1 MIYLDNNA
9 TTPIDPRVQEKIKEV
24 LELFGNPSSLYPI
37 GKKVRDMIEE
47 AREEIAKFIGAK
59 KEEIFFTS
67 SGSEANNWA
76 IKGVLEANPD
86 KNLIFVSSIEHP
98 SSMDLCKYL
107 EKKFRKVFYI
117 PVDRYGV
124 VDTDF
129 IEKNTNEKTS
139 IVSVMH
145 ANNEIGTIQ
154 PIKEIS
160 KICKKKGI
168 IFHSDAVQTLGKI
181 KVNVDE
187 LGVDLLSGSS
197 HKIYGPKGVGFL
209 YIRKGVS
216 INPIIHGEQEKKMR
230 GGTENVIGII
240 ALGKAISLLKEEMEK
255 NQKHIKDLALKLRE
269 GLKKI
274 DGTHFNGH
282 PENRLDS
289 TISISIE
296 GIDGEALLMALATKD
311 IYVSTGSACS
321 EGKEGPSHVLKAIGL
336 TEELAE
342 STIRISLGK
351 FNTIDC
357 VNEFLK
363 TFEKMVKELRVIG

>member
-1 MIYLDNNA
+1 MIYFDNNA
-9 TTPIDPRVQEKIKEV
+9 TTPIDPRVKEKIKETI
-24 LELFGNPSSLYPI
+24 EMFGNPSSLYPI
-37 GKKVRDMIEE
+37 GKRARDMIEE
-47 AREEIAKFIGAK
+47 ARTEVANFIGAK

-76 IKGVLEANPD
+76 IKGIVEANPD
-86 KNLIFVSSIEHP
+86 KDSVFVSSIEHP
-98 SSMDLCKYL
+98 SIIDLSKYL
-107 EKKFRKVFYI
+107 EKKIRKVYYI

-124 VDTDF
+124 VDIDF
-129 IEKNTNEKTS
+129 IEKNLNDRTA

-154 PIKEIS
+154 PIKAIS
-160 KICKKKGI
+160 KICKRKGI

-181 KVNVDE
+181 KVNVDDLE
-187 LGVDLLSGSS
+187 VDLLSGSS

-209 YIRKGVS
+209 YIRKGTP
-216 INPIIHGEQEKKMR
+216 INPIIYGEQERKMR

-240 ALGKAISLLKEEMEK
+240 AMGKAVSLLKEEMERTHK
-255 NQKHIKDLALKLRE
+255 NMKELSQKLVE
-269 GLKKI
+269 GLKKV
-274 DGTHFNGH
+274 DGVHFNGH
-282 PENRLDS
+282 PENRLNS

-311 IYVSTGSACS
+311 IYISTGSACS
-321 EGKEGPSHVLKAIGL
+321 EGREGPSHVLKAIGL
-336 TEELAE
+336 PDELAE

-351 FNTIDC
+351 FNTHEC

-363 TFEKMVKELRVIG
+363 IFEKMVKELRAIG

>member
-9 TTPIDPRVQEKIKEV
+9 TTPIDPRVQEKIREV
-24 LELFGNPSSLYPI
+24 LDYFGNPSSLYPI

-59 KEEIFFTS
+59 REEIFFTS

-86 KNLIFVSSIEHP
+86 KDSVFVSSIEHP
-98 SSMDLCKYL
+98 STIDLCKYL
-107 EKKFRKVFYI
+107 EKKFRKIHYI

-124 VDTDF
+124 VDMDF
-129 IEKNTNEKTS
+129 IEKNLNERTA

-181 KVNVDE
+181 KVNVVE

-209 YIRKGVS
+209 YIKKGTS
-216 INPIIHGEQEKKMR
+216 IHPIIHGEQERKMR

-255 NQKHIKDLALKLRE
+255 NQKLVKELSHKIME
-269 GLKKI
+269 GLKRI
-274 DGTHFNGH
+274 EGIHFNGH
-282 PENRLDS
+282 PENRLVS

-336 TEELAE
+336 PDELAE

-351 FNTIDC
+351 FNTHDC
-357 VNEFLK
+357 VDEFLK
-363 TFEKMVKELRVIG
+363 IFEKMVKELRAIS

>member
-9 TTPIDPRVQEKIKEV
+9 TTPIDPRVKEKITEV
-24 LELFGNPSSLYPI
+24 LELFGNPSSLYPL

-47 AREEIAKFIGAK
+47 AREEIASFIGAK

-67 SGSEANNWA
+67 SGTEANNWA
-76 IKGVLEANPD
+76 IKGVLDANPD
-86 KNLIFVSSIEHP
+86 KDTLFVSSIEHP
-98 SSMDLCKYL
+98 SIIDICSFL
-107 EKKFRKVFYI
+107 EKKFKKVFYV

-124 VDTDF
+124 VDIDF
-129 IEKNTNEKTS
+129 IEKNINEKTA

-154 PIKEIS
+154 PIKDIS

-181 KVNVDE
+181 KVNVDD

-209 YIRKGVS
+209 YIRKGTS
-216 INPIIHGEQEKKMR
+216 INPIIHGEQERKMR

-240 ALGKAISLLKEEMEK
+240 ALGKAVAILKEEMEK
-255 NQKHIKDLALKLRE
+255 SQKSIKELSSKLRE

-274 DGTHFNGH
+274 NGIHFNGH
-282 PENRLDS
+282 PEKRLDS

-296 GIDGEALLMALATKD
+296 GIDGEALLMALATKE

-321 EGKEGPSHVLKAIGL
+321 EGKEGPSHVLKGIGL
-336 TEELAE
+336 SDELAE

-351 FNTIDC
+351 FNTPNC
-357 VNEFLK
+357 VDEFLRI
-363 TFEKMVKELRVIG
+363 FEKMVKELRAIG

>member
-9 TTPIDPRVQEKIKEV
+9 TTPIDPRVQEKTKEV

-59 KEEIFFTS
+59 REEIFFTS

-76 IKGVLEANPD
+76 IKGLLEANPD
-86 KNLIFVSSIEHP
+86 KDSILVSSIEHP
-98 SSMDLCKYL
+98 SIIDLCKYL
-107 EKKFRKVFYI
+107 EKKFRKILYI
-117 PVDRYGV
+117 AVDRYGV
-124 VDTDF
+124 VDIDF
-129 IEKNTNEKTS
+129 IEKNIDERTV

-181 KVNVDE
+181 KVSVDD
-187 LGVDLLSGSS
+187 LGVDLLSGSA
-197 HKIYGPKGVGFL
+197 HKIYGLKGVGFL
-209 YIRKGVS
+209 YIRKGTP
-216 INPIIHGEQEKKMR
+216 IHPIIHGEQEKKMR

-240 ALGKAISLLKEEMEK
+240 AMGKAVSILKEEMEK
-255 NQKHIKDLALKLRE
+255 TNKTIQELSQKIVDS
-269 GLKKI
+269 LKKI
-274 DGTHFNGH
+274 DGVHFNGH
-282 PENRLDS
+282 PENRLNS
-289 TISISIE
+289 TISVSIE

-321 EGKEGPSHVLKAIGL
+321 EAKEGPSHVLKAIGL
-336 TEELAE
+336 PDELAE
-342 STIRISLGK
+342 STVRISLGK
-351 FNTIDC
+351 FNTPDS
-357 VNEFLK
+357 VDEFLRI
-363 TFEKMVKELRVIG
+363 FEKMVKELRAIG

>member
-9 TTPIDPRVQEKIKEV
+9 TTPIDPRVQERIKEV

-76 IKGVLEANPD
+76 IKGVIEANPD
-86 KNLIFVSSIEHP
+86 KDLIFVSAIEHP
-98 SSMDLCKYL
+98 STINLCKYL
-107 EKKFRKVFYI
+107 EGKFRKVFYI

-124 VDTDF
+124 VDVDF
-129 IEKNTNEKTS
+129 IEKNINEKTS

-160 KICKKKGI
+160 KICKKRGI
-168 IFHSDAVQTLGKI
+168 IFHTDAVQTLGKI

-240 ALGKAISLLKEEMEK
+240 GLGKAISLLKEEMEN
-255 NQKHIKDLALKLRE
+255 NQKHVKDLALKLRE

-274 DGTHFNGH
+274 DGIHFNGH

-289 TISISIE
+289 TINISIE

-336 TEELAE
+336 PEELSE

-351 FNTIDC
+351 FNTIGC

-363 TFEKMVKELRVIG
+363 TFEKMVKELRAIG

>member
-1 MIYLDNNA
+1 MIYFDNNA
-9 TTPIDPRVQEKIKEV
+9 TTPIDPRVKERIKEV

-47 AREEIAKFIGAK
+47 AREEVADFVGAK
-59 KEEIFFTS
+59 KDEIFFTS
-67 SGSEANNWA
+67 SGTEANNWA
-76 IKGVLEANPD
+76 IKGTLEANPD
-86 KNLIFVSSIEHP
+86 KDSTFISSIEHP
-98 SSMDLCKYL
+98 SIIDLCKYL
-107 EKKFRKVFYI
+107 EKKHRRVFYI

-129 IEKNTNEKTS
+129 IEKNLNERTA

-181 KVNVDE
+181 KVNVDD
-187 LGVDLLSGSS
+187 LGVDLLSGSA

-209 YIRKGVS
+209 YIRKGTP
-216 INPIIHGEQEKKMR
+216 INSIIHGEQEKKMR

-240 ALGKAISLLKEEMEK
+240 AMGKAISILKEEMEK
-255 NQKHIKDLALKLRE
+255 TQKTIKELSQKIVD

-274 DGTHFNGH
+274 DGVHFNGH
-282 PENRLDS
+282 PENRLNS
-289 TISISIE
+289 TISVSIE

-336 TEELAE
+336 SDELAE
-342 STIRISLGK
+342 STIRISLGR
-351 FNTIDC
+351 FNTHESVD
-357 VNEFLK
+357 EFLK
-363 TFEKMVKELRVIG
+363 VFEKMVKELRAIG

>member
-1 MIYLDNNA
+1 MIYFDNNA
-9 TTPIDPRVQEKIKEV
+9 TTPIDPRVKEKIKEV

-47 AREEIAKFIGAK
+47 VREEVANFIGAK
-59 KEEIFFTS
+59 RDEIFFTS

-76 IKGVLEANPD
+76 IRGVLEANPD
-86 KNLIFVSSIEHP
+86 KDSIFVSSIEHP
-98 SSMDLCKYL
+98 SIIELCKYL
-107 EKKFRKVFYI
+107 EKKHGKVYYI

-124 VDTDF
+124 VDIDF
-129 IEKNTNEKTS
+129 IEKNLNERTA

-154 PIKEIS
+154 PIREIS
-160 KICKKKGI
+160 KICKRKGI

-181 KVNVDE
+181 KVNVDD
-187 LGVDLLSGSS
+187 LGVDLLSGSA

-209 YIRKGVS
+209 YIRKGTS
-216 INPIIHGEQEKKMR
+216 INSIIHGEQEKKMR

-240 ALGKAISLLKEEMEK
+240 AMGKAVSILKEEMEK
-255 NQKHIKDLALKLRE
+255 THKTIKELSQKIVNSLKN
-269 GLKKI
+269 I
-274 DGTHFNGH
+274 DGVHFNGH
-282 PENRLDS
+282 PENRLNS
-289 TISISIE
+289 TINVSIE

-336 TEELAE
+336 SDELAE

-351 FNTIDC
+351 FNTHEC
-357 VNEFLK
+357 VEEFLK
-363 TFEKMVKELRVIG
+363 IFEKMVKELRAIV